1 VFESGSRTP
10 VAITILVK
18 NPAKKAEKAEIF
30 YHDIGDY
37 LTREQ
42 KLETLKTFRS
52 VGSPQMPWT
61 RLHPDSSGDWINK
74 GNSVFE
80 TFIQIGDKAN
90 KENKA
95 VFFVPYY
102 GRGLETARDAWC
114 YNSSAHKLESNVRQ
128 MLDFY
133 NEQVEAFQEEKQR
146 NTSVKIKDFIC
157 YDADKIS
164 WTDLISDAEKGKQHS
179 FETDTIVQSIY
190 RPFFKQHLYFSP
202 LLNHRVNQMPK
213 LFPEPFLKNL
223 VICATGLGERREF
236 AVFMAEHIPDLHLFA
251 DGCQCFPL
259 YWYEKKEAQQMSLFS
274 SDSPEYVRRDGISDF
289 IFERARR
296 QYGKNVAKEDI
307 FYYVYGFL
315 HSPDYRA
322 AFANDLKKSL
332 PRLPLVDDPQD
343 FWAFSNA
350 GRELAELH
358 VNYEEVPPCP
368 GVEISGAESGLFR
381 VDKMRFPEKGRKDAI
396 LFNHW
401 ITVANIPEKAYQYV
415 VNGKSAIEWVMERY
429 QVSVHKDSGIENDPN
444 DWAEEAGKPR
454 YVLDLLLSVINLSV
468 QTVEIVERLPKVEF
482 EGARS

>member
-1 VFESGSRTP
+1 MP
-10 VAITILVK
+10 VYS
-18 NPAKKAEKAEIF
+18 N
-30 YHDIGDY
+30 G
-37 LTREQ
+37 
-42 KLETLKTFRS
+42 LKT
-52 VGSPQMPWT
+52 Q
-61 RLHPDSSGDWINK
+61 
-74 GNSVFE
+74 
-80 TFIQIGDKAN
+80 
-90 KENKA
+90 
-95 VFFVPYY
+95 
-102 GRGLETARDAWC
+102 RDAWC
-114 YNSSAHKLESNVRQ
+114 YNSSAYKLKNNVRL

-133 NEQVEAFQEEKQR
+133 NEQAEAFQEEKRR
-146 NTSVKIKDFIC
+146 NPAVKIKEFLN
-157 YDADKIS
+157 YHPARIS
-164 WTDLISDAEKGKQHS
+164 WTEGLISDSEKRKQHQ
-179 FETDTIVQSIY
+179 FEDGIIAESIY
-190 RPFFKQHLYFSP
+190 RPFFKQNLYVSRA
-202 LLNHRVNQMPK
+202 LNERQGQMPK

-223 VICATGLGERREF
+223 VICVNAQDGNKNLSAIVTNC
-236 AVFMAEHIPDLHLFA
+236 IPDLHFNGDA
-251 DGCQCFPL
+251 QCFPL

-289 IFERARR
+289 ILERARR

-332 PRLPLVDDPQD
+332 PRLPLVDEAQD
-343 FWAFSNA
+343 FWVFSNA

-368 GVEISGAESGLFR
+368 GVQVEGDERGLFR
-381 VDKMRFPEKGRKDAI
+381 VEKMRFPEKGRKDAI

-444 DWAEEAGKPR
+444 DWAEEAKNPR

-468 QTVEIVERLPKVEF
+468 QTVEIVERLPKVRF
-482 EGARS
+482 DA